1 MACEVNGRS
10 YADLLAAKAPAVE
23 PSGHDRFESSAT
35 AFDFQNDLT
44 RWAVRKGRAAVWAD
58 CGLGKTR
65 IALHWAAATEER
77 TLILTPLAVAPQ
89 FVEEGKAAGVEV
101 THARYPSELSNGI
114 NVTNYD
120 RLHLFDD
127 DRFGAVVLDESSCLK
142 DYTSKTRNALI
153 DRFADTPWR
162 LACSAT
168 PAPNDTMELGN
179 HAEFLGA
186 MSRTEMLAS
195 FFVHDGGETQKWRLK
210 GHAMDEFWSWISS
223 WAIALRAPSDL
234 GYSDDGYE
242 LPSLRMHEV
251 QVDADASIAR
261 EAGLLFVQEARGLAS
276 QREARRGSLEA
287 RCDVAA
293 EIANKSTGPF
303 LCWCDLNAE
312 SAGLAERIPDA
323 VEIRGSDKI
332 EHKEEAMLAFRRG
345 DVRVLVTKPSIAGWG
360 VNWQHCSQV
369 AFVGLSNSFEQYYQ
383 AIRRTWRFGQENPVD
398 CHIVTSTA
406 EAGVLANLRRKQ
418 RLAREMGDRMIEHM
432 AGALMD
438 AKTGQTRMRD
448 SYNANKPME
457 RPAWM

>member
-1 MACEVNGRS
+1 MRADE
-10 YADLLAAKAPAVE
+10 YADLLASKAPAVE
-23 PSGHDRFESSAT
+23 SSGHDRYAPSEHLFA
-35 AFDFQNDLT
+35 FQNDLT

-65 IALHWAAATEER
+65 VALHWAEHTGQR
-77 TLILTPLAVAPQ
+77 TLVLTPLAVAPQ
-89 FVEEGKAAGVEV
+89 FVEEGKLMGIEV
-101 THARYPSELSNGI
+101 THARYAEQLGPGI
-114 NVTNYD
+114 NITNYD
-120 RLHLFDD
+120 RLHLFEDET
-127 DRFGAVVLDESSCLK
+127 FGAIVLDESSCLK

-153 DRFADTPWR
+153 ERFIDTPWR

-186 MSRTEMLAS
+186 MSRSEMLAS

-210 GHAMDEFWSWISS
+210 GHAVDEFWSWISS
-223 WAIALRAPSDL
+223 WAIAVRTPSDL
-234 GYSDDGYE
+234 GYPDDGYE
-242 LPSLRMHEV
+242 LPPLQMHEI
-251 QVDADASIAR
+251 QVEADAAIAR

-287 RCDVAA
+287 RCDAAA
-293 EIANKSTGPF
+293 EIVNKSTGPF

-312 SAGLAERIPDA
+312 SSGLTERIPDA
-323 VEIRGSDKI
+323 VEIRGSDKA
-332 EHKEEAMLAFRRG
+332 EHKEETMLAFRRG

-383 AIRRTWRFGQENPVD
+383 AIRRTWRFGQARPVD

-406 EAGVLANLRRKQ
+406 ETGVLANLRRKQ
-418 RLAREMGDRMIEHM
+418 KLARELGDRMIEHM
-432 AGALMD
+432 ADALAD
-438 AKTGQTRMRD
+438 AKTGQHRIRD
-448 SYNANKPME
+448 DYTTSTKME
-457 RPAWM
+457 VPTWM